1 MNGSS
6 TPKTEPKEVGDIKCN
21 DGCVLIVQLQQTPA
35 PAAPMNGMV
44 DESWQMRA
52 EERQRTIH
60 SLQAELEQ
68 HKKELVNLRLEVI
81 LETFIFPSNHSFS
94 HSSFHPLK
102 EI

>member
-1 MNGSS
+1 
-6 TPKTEPKEVGDIKCN
+6 
-21 DGCVLIVQLQQTPA
+21 
-35 PAAPMNGMV
+35 MNGMV

-68 HKKELVNLRLEVI
+68 HKKDLVNLRLEVT
-81 LETFIFPSNHSFS
+81 LEIFGLFVHSPIFQ
-94 HSSFHPLK
+94 SSFHPSK

>member
-1 MNGSS
+1 
-6 TPKTEPKEVGDIKCN
+6 
-21 DGCVLIVQLQQTPA
+21 
-35 PAAPMNGMV
+35 MNGMV

-68 HKKELVNLRLEVI
+68 HNKDLVNLRLEVN
-81 LETFIFPSNHSFS
+81 LEIFRLSNRSLIFQ
-94 HSSFHPLK
+94 SSFRPPK